1 MSTTHTNTRTKI
13 LQAMLD
19 LLFSE
24 PPAKTRMSDVST
36 EAGVSR
42 QAVYLHFK
50 NRADLLI
57 AATHFLDEKLD
68 TDARLAASRTAQSG
82 QDRLQAFVTAWGNYI
97 PEIHRIAKVL
107 ISMSETDEA
116 AASAWETRMQDMREG
131 CAAAIDALNADG
143 TLSPDFNTEDAT
155 DLLWTM
161 LSVHNWEHSTGAC
174 GWSQEKYLTML
185 ALTTQKL
192 FYADPVKAP

>member
-13 LQAMLD
+13 LQATLD

-24 PPAKTRMSDVST
+24 PPAKTRMSDVAT
-36 EAGVSR
+36 QAGVSR

-82 QDRLQAFVTAWGNYI
+82 RDRLQAFVTAWGNYI

-116 AASAWETRMQDMREG
+116 AASAWENRMQDMREG

-155 DLLWTM
+155 DVLWTM

-174 GWSQEKYLTML
+174 GWSQKKYLTML